1 MNKDQ
6 KTKQS
11 PKLDVEEELK
21 QLVIQRLK
29 ATSDEL
35 NIVIGNKGDFTRE
48 ELIRRVESGDKIG
61 KEIVESEIEFLKALT
76 EGKIYA
82 SE

>member
-1 MNKDQ
+1 MNNDQ

-11 PKLDVEEELK
+11 PKFDVEEELK

-35 NIVIGNKGDFTRE
+35 NIVIGNEGNFTRE

-61 KEIVESEIEFLKALT
+61 KEIIESEIEFLKALT
-76 EGKIYA
+76 EGKIYTG
-82 SE
+82 E

>member
-1 MNKDQ
+1 MKNDQ

-35 NIVIGNKGDFTRE
+35 NILIGNEGDFTKE

-61 KEIVESEIEFLKALT
+61 KEVVESEIEFLKALT

>member
-11 PKLDVEEELK
+11 PKFDVEEELK

-35 NIVIGNKGDFTRE
+35 NIVIGNEGDFTRE

-61 KEIVESEIEFLKALT
+61 KEVVESEIEFLKAMT

-82 SE
+82 DE

>member
-1 MNKDQ
+1 MNNDQ

-35 NIVIGNKGDFTRE
+35 NIVIGNEGDFTRE

-61 KEIVESEIEFLKALT
+61 KEVVESEIEFLKALT

>member
-1 MNKDQ
+1 MNNDQ

-21 QLVIQRLK
+21 QLVIARLK

-35 NIVIGNKGDFTRE
+35 NIVIGNEGDFTRE

-61 KEIVESEIEFLKALT
+61 KEVVESEIEFLKALT

>member
-11 PKLDVEEELK
+11 PKFDVEEELK

-35 NIVIGNKGDFTRE
+35 NIVIGNEGDFTRE
-48 ELIRRVESGDKIG
+48 ELIRRVVSGDKIG

>member
-1 MNKDQ
+1 MNNDQ

-35 NIVIGNKGDFTRE
+35 NIVIGNEGNFTKE

-61 KEIVESEIEFLKALT
+61 KEVVESEIEFLKALT
-76 EGKIYA
+76 EGKIYT

>member
-1 MNKDQ
+1 MNKNQ

-11 PKLDVEEELK
+11 PKFDIEEELK

-35 NIVIGNKGDFTRE
+35 NIVIGNEGDFTRE
-48 ELIRRVESGDKIG
+48 ELIRRIESGDKIG
-61 KEIVESEIEFLKALT
+61 KEIVESEIEFLKAMT

-82 SE
+82 DE